1 MPNEGLKVEPRTTQP
16 DRPCTSYRA
25 PKPKP
30 DMSQPVRNLRGV
42 ESVPTSRFP
51 QRKRLP
57 PEL

>member
-1 MPNEGLKVEPRTTQP
+1 MTAKEYRDLGAKSGPSQLPMPK
-16 DRPCTSYRA
+16 A
-25 PKPKP
+25 KP
-30 DMSQPVRNLRGV
+30 DMTRPVRNVRGV